1 MHTMKIQLKDLTEIT
16 VSCDLSSLQGMY
28 ILSYKADRVRS
39 QMMLQDRLKI
49 ANIHDAADIVEKH
62 TRPPNISQSLFTTN

>member
-28 ILSYKADRVRS
+28 ILSYKADRVWS
-39 QMMLQDRLKI
+39 QMILQNRLKI
-49 ANIHDAADIVEKH
+49 ANIHDA
-62 TRPPNISQSLFTTN
+62 